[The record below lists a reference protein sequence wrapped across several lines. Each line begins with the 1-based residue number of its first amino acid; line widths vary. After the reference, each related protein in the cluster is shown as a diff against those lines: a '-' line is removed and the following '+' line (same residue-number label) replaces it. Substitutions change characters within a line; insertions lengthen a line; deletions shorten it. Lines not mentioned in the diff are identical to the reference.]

1 MNGMRRR
8 MTRATTAASRAA
20 SWVDGERETGGIVCI
35 GGQAQPTPNGYGQSL
50 PRVIYFSMSASL
62 ELQRLRTMLLIRRF
76 EERVYLQ
83 FTRPGQLIGGF
94 CSLCSGQEA
103 IAVGAVESYR
113 RGVDAFVGTFRGH
126 GWAIALGTSVR
137 AVAAELYGRA
147 AGCSKGRGGSLHL
160 FDAAVGNLGTYY

>member
-1 MNGMRRR
+1 ML
-8 MTRATTAASRAA
+8 S
-20 SWVDGERETGGIVCI
+20 SV
-35 GGQAQPTPNGYGQSL
+35 
-50 PRVIYFSMSASL
+50 
-62 ELQRLRTMLLIRRF
+62 ELQSLRTMLLIRQF
-76 EERVYLQ
+76 EERVYGQ

-126 GWAIALGTSVR
+126 GWAIALGTGVR

-147 AGCSKGRGGSLHL
+147 AGCSKGRGGGLHL
-160 FDAAVGNLGTYY
+160 FDAAVGNLGT